1 MGYWKTSKMR
11 LVSLTRNEGHDN
23 LGSSTC
29 FRCFQFLTSS
39 WFEKQPFSGAKLAAC
54 MFAGIINGINFF
66 FMRVFNR
73 FILHFRLRFHS
84 LRVPTPTPSEK
95 NGRVRRPSI
104 FFKSLLQERLVN
116 PPFHPP
122 PLSDVSPR
130 YHPLSFICS

>member
-11 LVSLTRNEGHDN
+11 LVSLIRNEGHDN

-66 FMRVFNR
+66 SCDFSIVLFYIFVCD
-73 FILHFRLRFHS
+73 FIA
-84 LRVPTPTPSEK
+84 
-95 NGRVRRPSI
+95 
-104 FFKSLLQERLVN
+104 
-116 PPFHPP
+116 
-122 PLSDVSPR
+122 
-130 YHPLSFICS
+130 

>member
-54 MFAGIINGINFF
+54 MFAGIINGLIFF
-66 FMRVFNR
+66 FHAIFQS
-73 FILHFRLRFHS
+73 FYSTFSFAIL
-84 LRVPTPTPSEK
+84 
-95 NGRVRRPSI
+95 
-104 FFKSLLQERLVN
+104 
-116 PPFHPP
+116 
-122 PLSDVSPR
+122 
-130 YHPLSFICS
+130 